1 MKLKIKTINANGGT
15 ELPVGV
21 EVKFRIVGQFGSDD
35 MLFDVRYFL
44 EEGYTDVTPIIEKD
58 VEIPITDEQDEP
70 TGETETVS
78 QKFTLPRRVRCK
90 KSAQELEDLMNSIEG
105 GTIFEKV
112 QKAYSLIVKEAIENI
127 LGDDTVDMV

>member
-15 ELPVGV
+15 ELPIGV

-44 EEGYTDVTPIIEKD
+44 EEGFTDVTPIIQKE
-58 VEIPITDEQDEP
+58 VEIPITDDQDEP
-70 TGETETVS
+70 TGETESVS
-78 QKFTLPRRVRCK
+78 QKFTLPRRVRCA
-90 KSAQELEDLMNSIEG
+90 KSPQELEDLMSGISG

-112 QKAYSLIVKEAIENI
+112 QKAYALIVKEAIENI
-127 LGDDTVDMV
+127 SGDNTVDMV